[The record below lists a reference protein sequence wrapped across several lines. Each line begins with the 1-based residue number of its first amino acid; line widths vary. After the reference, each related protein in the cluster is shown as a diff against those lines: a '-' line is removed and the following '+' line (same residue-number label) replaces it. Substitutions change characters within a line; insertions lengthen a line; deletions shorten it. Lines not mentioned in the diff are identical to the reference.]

1 MVYVHGIR
9 FLCLCLCFRARPLTA
24 DGMVYASI
32 EGSATVLVT
41 RLGWHSVRIVV
52 ATLQVMLQLELEV
65 AEPLR
70 EYSTLFDI
78 DIAVML
84 YPLEC
89 QSGWEHSYY
98 RSWWTN
104 TVGQIALLLV
114 VVALY
119 FALRLCS
126 GAKRDAASQ
135 EAAFGIL
142 VGIFLWCESPP
153 ATVELSPTTPY
164 TYNRTLYK

>member
-1 MVYVHGIR
+1 MK
-9 FLCLCLCFRARPLTA
+9 
-24 DGMVYASI
+24 
-32 EGSATVLVT
+32 ATKVLLT

-78 DIAVML
+78 DIAVLL

-98 RSWWTN
+98 RSWWMN
-104 TVGQIALLLV
+104 TVGQIALLMV

-126 GAKRDAASQ
+126 GATRDAASQ
-135 EAAFGIL
+135 EASFGIL
-142 VGIFLWCESPP
+142 AGIFIWC
-153 ATVELSPTTPY
+153 
-164 TYNRTLYK
+164 